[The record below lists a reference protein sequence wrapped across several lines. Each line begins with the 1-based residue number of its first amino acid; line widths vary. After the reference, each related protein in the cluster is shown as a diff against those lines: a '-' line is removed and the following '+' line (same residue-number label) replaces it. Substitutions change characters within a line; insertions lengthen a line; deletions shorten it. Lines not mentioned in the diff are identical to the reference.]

1 MLIITI
7 FNILFEI
14 GKKAGELHKSGA
26 DKQVIDAVHDIVKI
40 AHKGISEHHDKHVLK
55 KEEA

>member
-1 MLIITI
+1 M
-7 FNILFEI
+7 
-14 GKKAGELHKSGA
+14 
-26 DKQVIDAVHDIVKI
+26 QVINAVHDIVNT